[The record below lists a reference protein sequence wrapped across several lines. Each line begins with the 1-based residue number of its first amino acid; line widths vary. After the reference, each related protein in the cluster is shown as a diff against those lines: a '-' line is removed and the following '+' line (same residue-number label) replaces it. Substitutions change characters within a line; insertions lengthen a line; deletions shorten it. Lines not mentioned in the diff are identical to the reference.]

1 MGRRDRDDLG
11 EPIMAQL
18 TVEQRLTSLEEKI
31 AQLSAAIHLPLKPGK
46 YDWLKTVGM
55 FGNDEVMKEIDALA
69 LKYREDDRRKAR
81 KRRASRQGKR

>member
-1 MGRRDRDDLG
+1 M
-11 EPIMAQL
+11 MAQM
-18 TVEQRLTSLEEKI
+18 TVEQRLTKLEEEI
-31 AQLSAAIHLPLKPGK
+31 AQLAAAIHLPLKPGK

-81 KRRASRQGKR
+81 KQHSGRQDKR